1 MRSVLASRPVA
12 RAKSRACAWGLPPRS
27 AAPRRPKP
35 RPRAVRSP
43 RWPPGSPGQEAPLG
57 GEPGAFVCRRGRWRR
72 RRYARL
78 RPPPGRATRRP
89 LGAPWRGPLPRKPP
103 CAHGPYVAPPWS
115 LVARPC
121 GCGLSPRLSGGGP
134 GNCSGSLCQKR
145 GARTLQLLAVF
156 LDQGRSRSVAPARSI
171 LRPPTRYKGRGS
183 YATQPVVTLHGA

>member
-115 LVARPC
+115 VVVRPC

-134 GNCSGSLCQKR
+134 GNCSGSLYQK
-145 GARTLQLLAVF
+145 GARRPYSF
-156 LDQGRSRSVAPARSI
+156 LRSFWTRAGAGLS
-171 LRPPTRYKGRGS
+171 RPPGRF
-183 YATQPVVTLHGA
+183 YDR